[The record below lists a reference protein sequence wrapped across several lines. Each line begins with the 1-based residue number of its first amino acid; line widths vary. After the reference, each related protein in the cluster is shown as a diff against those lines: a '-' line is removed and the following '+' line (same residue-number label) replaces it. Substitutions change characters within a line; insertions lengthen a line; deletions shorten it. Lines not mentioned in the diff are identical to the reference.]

1 MKTKFMFSKNIIY
14 KKFNLKNSGKIKKRD
29 FSKLI
34 NEDNQIFSTMKKS
47 YKNKYNIKL
56 IKKKISNKDIRLFG
70 VGGSILGSKAIYNFL
85 QHKIKKKILFIDN
98 FTEKTFFPKKK
109 YFNLIISK
117 SGNTLETIANS
128 ASYLNKQ
135 DENLILTENNQNYLR
150 RLAKIL
156 KSEIVDHNNF
166 IGGRYSVLSEVG
178 MLPAE
183 MMGLNPKR
191 FKRFNNIVKNN
202 YFINSLIDSV
212 NSILFFV
219 KKKKNNS
226 VIINY
231 DERAEDLFKW
241 YQQLVSESLG
251 KKGKGILPIISNMP
265 QDNHSVMQLY
275 LDGYK
280 NNFFTFFSTKSFVN
294 LKPKKSYLLKDF
306 KHLKSFDLNQ
316 IRLIQKRATENV
328 FYKKKIPFRSFEV
341 GNRNE
346 ETLGE
351 IFIFFILETI
361 ILGRALNVN
370 PYDQPSVELIKK
382 ETKKNFSILKT

>member
-14 KKFNLKNSGKIKKRD
+14 KKFYLKNSGKIKNKD

-47 YKNKYNIKL
+47 YKKKYNIKL
-56 IKKKISNKDIRLFG
+56 NKKKISNKDIRLFG

-135 DENLILTENNQNYLR
+135 DENLILTQNNQNYLR
-150 RLAKIL
+150 SLAKIL

-183 MMGLNPKR
+183 MMGLNPK
-191 FKRFNNIVKNN
+191 
-202 YFINSLIDSV
+202 NSKDLI
-212 NSILFFV
+212 I
-219 KKKKNNS
+219 
-226 VIINY
+226 
-231 DERAEDLFKW
+231 
-241 YQQLVSESLG
+241 
-251 KKGKGILPIISNMP
+251 
-265 QDNHSVMQLY
+265 
-275 LDGYK
+275 
-280 NNFFTFFSTKSFVN
+280 
-294 LKPKKSYLLKDF
+294 LLKINI
-306 KHLKSFDLNQ
+306 L
-316 IRLIQKRATENV
+316 LIH
-328 FYKKKIPFRSFEV
+328 
-341 GNRNE
+341 
-346 ETLGE
+346 
-351 IFIFFILETI
+351 
-361 ILGRALNVN
+361 
-370 PYDQPSVELIKK
+370 
-382 ETKKNFSILKT
+382 

>member
-1 MKTKFMFSKNIIY
+1 M
-14 KKFNLKNSGKIKKRD
+14 
-29 FSKLI
+29 
-34 NEDNQIFSTMKKS
+34 
-47 YKNKYNIKL
+47 
-56 IKKKISNKDIRLFG
+56 
-70 VGGSILGSKAIYNFL
+70 
-85 QHKIKKKILFIDN
+85 
-98 FTEKTFFPKKK
+98 
-109 YFNLIISK
+109 
-117 SGNTLETIANS
+117 
-128 ASYLNKQ
+128 
-135 DENLILTENNQNYLR
+135 TENNQNYLR

-251 KKGKGILPIISNMP
+251 KKGKEYFL
-265 QDNHSVMQLY
+265 
-275 LDGYK
+275 
-280 NNFFTFFSTKSFVN
+280 
-294 LKPKKSYLLKDF
+294 
-306 KHLKSFDLNQ
+306 
-316 IRLIQKRATENV
+316 
-328 FYKKKIPFRSFEV
+328 
-341 GNRNE
+341 
-346 ETLGE
+346 
-351 IFIFFILETI
+351 
-361 ILGRALNVN
+361 
-370 PYDQPSVELIKK
+370 
-382 ETKKNFSILKT
+382 